1 MQVKIKSF
9 FVLGDDLTMM
19 LYQLIYLFECMNLV
33 MLSLYLFLAFLLSQN
48 FGLQT
53 LVLVLLID
61 YMQVINLDM

>member
-33 MLSLYLFLAFLLSQN
+33 MLTLYLFLAFLLSQN